1 MDNIAAAIA
10 VQKFKE
16 YKSKTL
22 NMFFNVITVK
32 PMIKYREID
41 IVTDILKALY
51 PKNCLEWGSEYGTML
66 TVPTT
71 IRHST
76 CSGTASFSRTTVR
89 TATASSSEAKGRISG
104 ISWTWRSIKNYGN
117 FIMGSAHYF
126 IKRKKTEQGT
136 YNV

>member
-1 MDNIAAAIA
+1 MSNIVAILT
-10 VQKFKE
+10 QKFKE
-16 YKSKTL
+16 YKSKIL
-22 NMFFNVITVK
+22 NRFLGVITIK

-71 IRHST
+71 IRHLT

-89 TATASSSEAKGRISG
+89 TAMAFSSEAMGWISVM
-104 ISWTWRSIKNYGN
+104 
-117 FIMGSAHYF
+117 F
-126 IKRKKTEQGT
+126 
-136 YNV
+136 